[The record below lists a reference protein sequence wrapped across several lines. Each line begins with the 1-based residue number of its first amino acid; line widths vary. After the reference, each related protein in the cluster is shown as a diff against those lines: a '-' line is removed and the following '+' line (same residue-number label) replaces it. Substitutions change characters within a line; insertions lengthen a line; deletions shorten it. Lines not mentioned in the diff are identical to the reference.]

1 MPAATSTSRARRAG
15 APVADPTAEEDR
27 SVASEAAGEAQQIA
41 SSAAE
46 RGGAL
51 VQQATEDARQLAD
64 TVKTRAGEVTG
75 DLLGSGRSLVED
87 ARYQLRS
94 EAMGSAERLAGTFRG
109 LGEEVQ
115 ALAEGRPEEAPT
127 IAQYVWRAADGFY
140 GAADRV
146 YAVAEGVQERG
157 VSGVLDDVQSFAR
170 RRPGAFLLGAAVIG
184 FGVGR
189 YVKAEAAERK
199 ELQAAEEALAPNAGR
214 APVAARTARR

>member
-1 MPAATSTSRARRAG
+1 MPAATTTNRARRAG
-15 APVADPTAEEDR
+15 AQVADVTAEGR
-27 SVASEAAGEAQQIA
+27 SVASDAAGEAQQIA

-75 DLLGSGRSLVED
+75 ELLGSGRSLVED

-94 EAMGSAERLAGTFRG
+94 EATGSAERVAGTFRG

-127 IAQYVWRAADGFY
+127 ITQYVWRAADGFY
-140 GAADRV
+140 DAADRV
-146 YAVAEGVQERG
+146 YAVAEDFQERG
-157 VSGVLDDVQSFAR
+157 FSGVLDDVQSFAR

-199 ELQAAEEALAPNAGR
+199 EQQAAEEALTANAGR
-214 APVAARTARR
+214 SQVGARTSRR